1 MAIPSTNGSPQEA
14 AAWVAYCN
22 ASTNIYGTT
31 NDVTIGV
38 DAEGNNWQTAGYWA
52 MMRAASPLAQNDGY
66 NFLRMNHPAPV
77 GIKYWEIGNEP
88 YGNGYYGGGN
98 DWENDYAVPY
108 PYTTY
113 PRYSQRASLPG
124 GLWPGGQ
131 GIFDGHEGG

>member
-1 MAIPSTNGSPQEA
+1 MAVPSTNGSPQEA

-52 MMRAASPLAQNDGY
+52 MIRAASPLAQNDGY
-66 NFLRMNHPAPV
+66 NFLRINHPAPV

-98 DWENDYAVPY
+98 
-108 PYTTY
+108 
-113 PRYSQRASLPG
+113 G
-124 GLWPGGQ
+124 
-131 GIFDGHEGG
+131 